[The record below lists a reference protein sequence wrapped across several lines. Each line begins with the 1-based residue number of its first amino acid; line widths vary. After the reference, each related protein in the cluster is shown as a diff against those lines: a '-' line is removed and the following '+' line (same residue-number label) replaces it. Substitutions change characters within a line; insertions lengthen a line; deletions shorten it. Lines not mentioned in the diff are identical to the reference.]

1 MNYVYI
7 YAHSYY
13 YCMVELQCSQIVI
26 NNDQL

>member
-1 MNYVYI
+1 MYIYI